1 MTTSSHTPISTSKAS
16 LAFHRKLYLC
26 WLISSEEH
34 NLTSLQKATGM
45 PRRTLQDTLK
55 SVDDLGIQCDFEQ
68 QDGARNNQGHYRVT
82 DWGPIRPEW
91 IAERADEIADA
102 LGIITAEA

>member
-1 MTTSSHTPISTSKAS
+1 MSTSANTPISTSKAS

-26 WLISSEEH
+26 WLISRESH

-55 SVDDLGIQCDFEQ
+55 AVDDIGIQCDFAQ
-68 QDGARNNQGHYRVT
+68 QEGARNNQGHYLIS

-91 IAERADEIADA
+91 IAQHAAEIAIV
-102 LGIITAEA
+102 LGIEA